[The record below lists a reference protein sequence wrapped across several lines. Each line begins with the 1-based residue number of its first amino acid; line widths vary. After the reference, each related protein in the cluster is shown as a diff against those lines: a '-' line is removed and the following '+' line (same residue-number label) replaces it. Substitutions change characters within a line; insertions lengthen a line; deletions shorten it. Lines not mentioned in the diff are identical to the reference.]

1 MIQHQ
6 KKIPQ
11 NAIESI
17 PEKMRRCIS
26 ELMENSKLLQS
37 SIIKRDVN
45 NVWKI
50 LSFQQEK
57 MTEFE
62 QYGYIWEQISSDPA
76 MSGNESVLKVKKL
89 LSEEFKRLRKLNNS
103 NATLVQSFLSAIR
116 KAMKK
121 TTQRNPSH
129 NHVYGN
135 TGKMRLKQSSL
146 MVNSIA

>member
-1 MIQHQ
+1 MIPRN
-6 KKIPQ
+6 KKIPA

-17 PEKMRRCIS
+17 PEKMQKCIT
-26 ELMENSKLLQS
+26 ELTENSKLLQR
-37 SIIKRDVN
+37 SIIKRDVT

-76 MSGNESVLKVKKL
+76 MSSNENIIKVKAA
-89 LSEEFKRLRKLNNS
+89 LSAEFKNLRKLNNS

-121 TTQRNPSH
+121 TTQSNPSH

-146 MVNSIA
+146 MINSIA